1 MGDENEELMVRG
13 KVSKKRIP
21 GGMKTFETERR
32 NQWYKIFEIAWG
44 VD

>member
-21 GGMKTFETERR
+21 GGVKTFETERR
-32 NQWYKIFEIAWG
+32 NRW
-44 VD
+44 